1 MRFLVP
7 LDVRGCADKVV
18 DRALWLAKLSPH
30 TKIDLLTVV
39 PRLDGAGV
47 SNLVVGDRT
56 FELGGILDDE
66 TAALLRGF
74 AVLLQKNHV
83 LGEVLARNGAPV
95 EQILSVC
102 QARDPQM
109 VIMGSHA
116 RTGLARAVFGSV
128 AESVLRQ
135 SKIPVLIEPAGRHL
149 EEHPAA
155 VVVQAEAEACG

>member
-18 DRALWLAKLSPH
+18 DRALWLAKLAPH

-39 PRLDGAGV
+39 PHLDHGV
-47 SNLVVGDRT
+47 SRLVVGDRT
-56 FELGGILDDE
+56 FELGGMLDEE

-74 AVLLQKNHV
+74 AVLVQKNHV
-83 LGEVLARNGAPV
+83 LGEVIARNGAPV
-95 EQILSVC
+95 DQILAVTR
-102 QARDPQM
+102 QRDPQM

-149 EEHPAA
+149 EEHPAD
-155 VVVQAEAEACG
+155 VVVQAEAEQCG

>member
-30 TKIDLLTVV
+30 TKVDLLTVV
-39 PRLDGAGV
+39 PSLGASGV
-47 SNLVVGDRT
+47 ASLVVGDRT
-56 FELGGILDDE
+56 FDLGGVLDEE

-74 AVLLQKNHV
+74 AVLLHKNHV
-83 LGEVLARNGAPV
+83 LGDVLARNGAPI

-102 QARDPQM
+102 QQREPQM
-109 VIMGSHA
+109 VVMGSHA

-135 SKIPVLIEPAGRHL
+135 SRIPVLIEPAGRQI